1 MGLVYS
7 EKWEGYIADTPN
19 IDFERCDGT
28 VFSYDKVNTASSN
41 FTLNGQDI
49 TGGQY
54 RLPLAHIDTDSTIEI
69 SFESSAFTLDIF
81 ELANAEHIEE
91 ADIGTLESKRYEV
104 ATGLTITLPFEVAAN
119 SVFVRGLEEAS
130 AAASGKF
137 AVAITAAA
145 AETAGSTV
153 ITFHADDAEVGQ
165 TIRIAYRRRVVKA
178 QRVVVKNT
186 STTAKGAL
194 YLHFP
199 VYSSGSD
206 CTESAI
212 KAWLHIHFYRVRV
225 TQVPGI
231 NASFKTAQTFGLTFN
246 VIDPQR
252 ADGRLYEWDY
262 EPLDSDGNMVTKSE
276 VAAADIDWGKD
287 GTGN

>member
-1 MGLVYS
+1 MGYVYS
-7 EKWEGYIADTPN
+7 EKFEGYIADTPN
-19 IDFERCDGT
+19 IDFVRCDDA

-54 RLPLAHIDTDSTIEI
+54 RLPLAHIDTDSTIEV

-81 ELANAEHIEE
+81 ELANAAHIEE
-91 ADIGTLESKRYEV
+91 GDIGTLESKRYEV
-104 ATGLTITLPFEVAAN
+104 GAGLTVTLPFEVGAN
-119 SVFVRGLEEAS
+119 TVYVRGLEEAS

-137 AVAITAAA
+137 AVAITASA

-153 ITFHADDAEVGQ
+153 ITFHEDDVAVGD
-165 TIRIAYRRRVVKA
+165 TIRIAYRRRVVNA

-194 YLHFP
+194 FMHFP

-206 CTESAI
+206 QNV
-212 KAWLHIHFYRVRV
+212 W
-225 TQVPGI
+225 
-231 NASFKTAQTFGLTFN
+231 SF
-246 VIDPQR
+246 
-252 ADGRLYEWDY
+252 
-262 EPLDSDGNMVTKSE
+262 
-276 VAAADIDWGKD
+276 AA
-287 GTGN
+287 